1 MKHYWVHWLV
11 ENYSFEDGEV
21 AYFAEHKDIDF
32 AEYCHSVGTD
42 YKSALAD
49 ILNNFSVI

>member
-21 AYFAEHKDIDF
+21 AYFAEHRDIKN
-32 AEYCHSVGTD
+32 TT
-42 YKSALAD
+42 
-49 ILNNFSVI
+49 NP